1 MFYEIIITLHSKKR
15 LTSIQTN
22 AIMLLGICLNAQKEY
37 VMKQTLEKLWNEYL
51 AEECAL
57 ITTEEERALIK
68 KAAKMHDVMNET
80 LPKEQSEAIEK
91 YIDSL
96 YENQY
101 CFAKKA
107 FFKGC
112 KFAVSFLL
120 ETGFCERT

>member
-1 MFYEIIITLHSKKR
+1 
-15 LTSIQTN
+15 
-22 AIMLLGICLNAQKEY
+22 
-37 VMKQTLEKLWNEYL
+37 MKQTLEKLWNEYL

-57 ITTEEERALIK
+57 ITTEEERELIK

-80 LPKEQSEAIEK
+80 LTKEQNESIEK

-120 ETGFCERT
+120 EAQFY